1 MNNDDRFADRSADEY
16 LWKKIPAGAK
26 AVPSEGFG
34 RYAHEIWV
42 TFVVMHGRTTGS

>member
-1 MNNDDRFADRSADEY
+1 MMLIHIMIMVFHCIIFADRTADEY

-42 TFVVMHGRTTGS
+42 ITI